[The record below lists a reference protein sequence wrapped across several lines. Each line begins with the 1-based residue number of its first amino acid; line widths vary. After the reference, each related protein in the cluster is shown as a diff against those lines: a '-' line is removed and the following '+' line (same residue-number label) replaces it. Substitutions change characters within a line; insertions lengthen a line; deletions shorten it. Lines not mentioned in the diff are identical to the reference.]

1 MAAAAWNGGP
11 ATGGGFAP
19 SDEGQGGMLRNAG
32 GSAWTLDDLDDV
44 SDDGGSGDEGGA
56 FARRVESAAD
66 ATAGARAP
74 APRGAARGSRGDAPS
89 AAAMRQP
96 AAAAAK
102 PAKAKKREARK
113 KFSLLYKLAFGQACH
128 KHQEKEQRN
137 LRTAAGIWSLDM
149 KPIADLAKDIVG
161 QLHESMGDDAFG
173 KPNGNYNPPLDK
185 SGFLGE

>member
-102 PAKAKKREARK
+102 PTKAKKREARK

-161 QLHESMGDDAFG
+161 ELHESMGDDAFG